1 MKSVAII
8 GAGITGLT
16 AAFYLKR
23 NGVPVTVYEA
33 GGRVGGVIQSIR
45 KDGFLAEFGPN
56 TILETSPKIAQLVR
70 DAGLESRQ
78 LATDPKAEARYVV
91 RYGRPIEMPGSPLG
105 FFTTKLFTAKAKLAV
120 LREPFIKPRR
130 DGVEES
136 IAQFVVRRFNQE
148 FLDHAI
154 DALVAGIYAGDPH
167 KLSLPHAF
175 PKLKALEDN
184 YGSMIKGQIFGA
196 RDRKK
201 SGEVAKDRAAKF
213 SFDEGLQ
220 VLPDTL
226 AAELGDSL
234 KLNTPV
240 TKLTQTSDGWRV
252 ATAAGEVEHSAVIY
266 CGTAHQLAMLEIS
279 GTGFQP
285 VSANTETHR
294 QDACAT
300 TAFSEISYPPVS
312 AIVLGFRRED
322 VAHSCQGFGML
333 IPKIEGFKILGT
345 IFSSALFP
353 NRAPAG
359 HIVLTNYIGGARYP
373 ELGLLPPE
381 KLVEATL
388 ADLRR
393 LLGVKGQPVF
403 THTKTW
409 PHAIPQYNVGYGKY
423 RELLKDLEAKA
434 PNLFFAGH
442 YRDGVSLG
450 DSIVSG
456 VNIAERVGKTF

>member
-16 AAFYLKR
+16 AGFYLKR
-23 NGVPVTVYEA
+23 QGVPVTVYEA

-70 DAGLESRQ
+70 DASLESRK
-78 LATDPKAEARYVV
+78 LATDPKAEARFVV

-105 FFTTKLFTAKAKLAV
+105 FFTSPLFTAKAKLAV

-136 IAQFVVRRFNQE
+136 IGQFVVRRFNQE

-167 KLSLPHAF
+167 QLSLPHAF

-196 RDRKK
+196 RDRRK

-226 AAELGDSL
+226 AELLGDSL
-234 KLNTPV
+234 RLNLPV
-240 TKLTQTSDGWRV
+240 MKLTQTASGWRV
-252 ATAAGEVEHSAVIY
+252 ATAEGEVDFGAVIY
-266 CGTAHQLAMLEIS
+266 CGTAYKLAELEILD
-279 GTGFQP
+279 GRAALP
-285 VSANTETHR
+285 RRPA
-294 QDACAT
+294 DI
-300 TAFSEISYPPVS
+300 FSEISYPPVAS
-312 AIVLGFRRED
+312 VVLGFRRGE

-359 HIVLTNYIGGARYP
+359 HLNLTSYIGGTRYP
-373 ELGLLPPE
+373 ELAGLPPE
-381 KLVEATL
+381 KLVELTL
-388 ADLRR
+388 ADLRV
-393 LLGVKGQPVF
+393 LLGVRGRPTFV
-403 THTKTW
+403 HTAFW
-409 PHAIPQYNVGYGKY
+409 PKAIPQYNVGYGKY
-423 RELLKDLEAKA
+423 RELLKDLESQL

-456 VNIAERVGKTF
+456 VNIAERAAKNFETGDVQR

>member
-1 MKSVAII
+1 MKSIAII

-23 NGVPVTVYEA
+23 KGLPVTVYEA

-45 KDGFLAEFGPN
+45 QDGFLAEFGPN
-56 TILETSPKIAQLVR
+56 TILETSPKIAQLIR
-70 DAGLESRQ
+70 DAGLESRK
-78 LATDPKAEARYVV
+78 LATDPKAEARFVV

-130 DGVEES
+130 DGEEES
-136 IAQFVVRRFNQE
+136 ITQFVVRRFNQE

-201 SGEVAKDRAAKF
+201 SGEIAKDRAPKF

-226 AAELGDSL
+226 AAQLDDSL
-234 KLNTPV
+234 KLNSPV
-240 TKLTQTSDGWRV
+240 TKLTQTDDGWF
-252 ATAAGEVEHSAVIY
+252 AKTASGEAEFDAVIY
-266 CGTAHQLAMLEIS
+266 CGTAYKLAELMIEAA
-279 GTGFQP
+279 QQRRP
-285 VSANTETHR
+285 TEV
-294 QDACAT
+294 
-300 TAFSEISYPPVS
+300 FSEINYPPVAS
-312 AIVLGFRRED
+312 VVLGFRRED

-359 HIVLTNYIGGARYP
+359 HLNLTSYIGGARYP
-373 ELGLLPPE
+373 ELAGSPPDQ
-381 KLVEATL
+381 LVELTL
-388 ADLRR
+388 ADLRV
-393 LLGVKGQPVF
+393 LLGVKGKPVF
-403 THTKTW
+403 AQMRDLSEGDS
-409 PHAIPQYNVGYGKY
+409 AIQ
-423 RELLKDLEAKA
+423 RRLWQIQQLLNDIEAPRA
-434 PNLFFAGH
+434 GLVFRRALSRRGFAG
-442 YRDGVSLG
+442 RFDGVRRQHCRPRG
-450 DSIVSG
+450 
-456 VNIAERVGKTF
+456 RFF

>member
-23 NGVPVTVYEA
+23 EGWNVTVFEA
-33 GGRVGGVIQSIR
+33 GDRAGGVIQTVR

-70 DAGLESRQ
+70 DAGLEARK

-105 FFTTKLFTAKAKLAV
+105 FITTPLFTAKAKLAV

-136 IAQFVVRRFNQE
+136 IGQFVVRRFNQE

-154 DALVAGIYAGDPH
+154 DALVAGIYAGDPN

-226 AAELGDSL
+226 AAQLGDAL

-252 ATAAGEVEHSAVIY
+252 ATASGEAEFGAVIY
-266 CGTAHQLAMLEIS
+266 CGTAYKLAELQIDGRAGS
-279 GTGFQP
+279 PLPAAGAHGVTRP
-285 VSANTETHR
+285 TK
-294 QDACAT
+294 
-300 TAFSEISYPPVS
+300 AFAEISYPPVG
-312 AIVLGFRRED
+312 AVVLGFRRED
-322 VAHSCQGFGML
+322 VAHPACGFGML

-359 HIVLTNYIGGARYP
+359 HITLTSYIGGARYP
-373 ELGLLPPE
+373 ELGLLPPD
-381 KLVEATL
+381 KLVETTM
-388 ADLRR
+388 ADLRV
-393 LLGVKGQPVF
+393 LLGVKGRPVF

-409 PHAIPQYNVGYGKY
+409 PQAIPQYNVGYGKY
-423 RELLKDLEAKA
+423 RDLLKQIEATTT
-434 PNLFFAGH
+434 NLFFAGH

-456 VNIAERVGKTF
+456 VNIAERVGKMF

>member
-23 NGVPVTVYEA
+23 QGVPVTVYEA

-70 DAGLESRQ
+70 DAGLESRK
-78 LATDPKAEARYVV
+78 LATDPNAEARYVV

-105 FFTTKLFTAKAKLAV
+105 FFTTPLFTAMAKLAV

-136 IAQFVVRRFNQE
+136 IGQFVVRRFNQE

-154 DALVAGIYAGDPH
+154 DALVAGIYAGDPN

-226 AAELGDSL
+226 AAQLGDAL

-252 ATAAGEVEHSAVIY
+252 TTSSGEAEFGAVIY
-266 CGTAHQLAMLEIS
+266 CGTAHKLAELEIDGAPS
-279 GTGFQP
+279 IARHDTVGTQAEQC
-285 VSANTETHR
+285 SALQT
-294 QDACAT
+294 
-300 TAFSEISYPPVS
+300 FSEISYPPVAS
-312 AIVLGFRRED
+312 VVLGFRRED
-322 VAHSCQGFGML
+322 VTHSCAGFGML

-359 HIVLTNYIGGARYP
+359 QLNLTSYIGGARYP
-373 ELGLLPPE
+373 ELASLPPD
-381 KLVEATL
+381 KLVELVL
-388 ADLRR
+388 ADLRV
-393 LLGVKGQPVF
+393 LLGVRGQPTFV
-403 THTKTW
+403 HTAFW
-409 PHAIPQYNVGYGKY
+409 PKAIQQYNVGYGKY
-423 RELLKDLEAKA
+423 RELLNDLEAKNL
-434 PNLFFAGH
+434 NLFFAGH

-456 VNIAERVGKTF
+456 VNIAERVGKLF